1 MHCFSYLFHP
11 VFMPLTVFMFIHLG
25 NKFLVY
31 PIQTHLSYF
40 YLILIFT
47 TIVAP
52 LSIIALKKKYGII
65 DSYEINNHKKRH
77 HALFPA
83 LIWNCVCYYLV
94 RGLLYFSVELNIIFI
109 TPIVLIFICLIIS
122 NFWKI
127 SIHMTALGGAT
138 GIFYYLSITYNE
150 YFLIFCFFVV
160 ISGLV
165 ASSRHLK
172 KAHSFTQIYSGYI
185 LGALVFFLLINI

>member
-1 MHCFSYLFHP
+1 MRCFSYLFHP

-31 PIQTHLSYF
+31 PIQNHLSYF
-40 YLILIFT
+40 YLILTLT
-47 TIVAP
+47 TIIAP

-94 RGLLYFSVELNIIFI
+94 RSLLYFSAELNIIFI
-109 TPIVLIFICLIIS
+109 TPIILIFICLIIS

-138 GIFYYLSITYNE
+138 GIFLS
-150 YFLIFCFFVV
+150 LIH
-160 ISGLV
+160 I
-165 ASSRHLK
+165 
-172 KAHSFTQIYSGYI
+172 
-185 LGALVFFLLINI
+185 